1 MCCFFV
7 IIIAPSIMDTIKERE
22 SRIEELKKKKAE
34 LLSNGNEG
42 DAKGSEEPT

>member
-1 MCCFFV
+1 MLV

-42 DAKGSEEPT
+42 AVKGSEEPT

>member
-1 MCCFFV
+1 
-7 IIIAPSIMDTIKERE
+7 MDAIKERE

-42 DAKGSEEPT
+42 AAKESEGPT